1 MRIGLMGT
9 VKVDVKGYTDSASVA
24 RHGESRAKRRVHCAE
39 AGSVS
44 GHHRTGEDFRFYLQ
58 LVGNEWNGFTRGMI
72 WANGNFQNPSGN
84 CEESGRGGSPWI
96 QVRKPS
102 STQEGDGGGSTQ
114 VRVMKVEQKWRP
126 VF

>member
-44 GHHRTGEDFRFYLQ
+44 GHHRTGEDFGFYL
-58 LVGNEWNGFTRGMI
+58 
-72 WANGNFQNPSGN
+72 
-84 CEESGRGGSPWI
+84 
-96 QVRKPS
+96 
-102 STQEGDGGGSTQ
+102 
-114 VRVMKVEQKWRP
+114 
-126 VF
+126 